1 MRICDFCSAAKILID
16 FIGESKNINQVDF
29 MYELFKDFIESDESE
44 DFVFDNGLVC
54 RWLNGTAK
62 LSPKITAYYSTL
74 GNLEAM
80 AIDIEENILPLLYD
94 KDMAVTELYDLLMSD
109 TTVSE
114 TKKREL
120 AYNYP
125 CKDDVDISNFIS
137 NLILFGMERKFIKR
151 DANTKRLASSGSL
164 SHQAQDYIYNLVPK
178 PCKHF
183 YGRDAELEELHT
195 LLGYESKVFVQ
206 GVAGIGKSEFV
217 KMYAKRYKK
226 EYTNILYFNY
236 CGNLKQMITDCDFAD
251 DSMTN
256 SEDILFKKHNRFLR
270 SLKEDTLIIID
281 NFNIAAS
288 DDELFDV
295 IMKYRCKI
303 LFTTRSRFKDYTY
316 FDLKEMQLESLLTLS
331 EYFYADARNN
341 ADMVESIIN
350 ELHYHTL
357 SVELAARLLTSGI
370 LEPCR
375 LLTEIQSTKSVLHTD
390 DKINIV
396 KDGTSSRATYYEHIH
411 KLLSLI
417 GLSDEAV
424 KIMRCMTL
432 IPYEGIKPRLLG
444 KWIGLNNL
452 NAVNELIEYGFI
464 QENDYR
470 KITLHP
476 LIQEITIDDTQPS
489 ITSCISLIEAIRIQ
503 CLYHGLDLP
512 YHTLLFKIV
521 ENAIDIA
528 KNDDTERYK
537 LFLKDVFAYMEK
549 YAYRSGMELII
560 SELQSLAD
568 TNEDNAMLL
577 DYKAAYEHI
586 CNQNH
591 KKALQ
596 YEQQAVKLCDEIML
610 TNPHLA
616 ANIYGNIGGLYHTE
630 NQIDKAKYYM
640 ELAYQTLVDSGMY
653 FTNDAVIQVCNY
665 ANLAAS
671 MGEPIKAI
679 RALKR
684 CANAVKE
691 YNSENSSDYANLVWD
706 IGCIYMQMRDK
717 NNAVMY
723 FKTALR
729 IYTDLWTNEPEL
741 LQMKLT
747 ELKNMAVVY
756 GVNIKNLISA
766 N

>member
-1 MRICDFCSAAKILID
+1 
-16 FIGESKNINQVDF
+16 
-29 MYELFKDFIESDESE
+29 
-44 DFVFDNGLVC
+44 
-54 RWLNGTAK
+54 
-62 LSPKITAYYSTL
+62 
-74 GNLEAM
+74 
-80 AIDIEENILPLLYD
+80 
-94 KDMAVTELYDLLMSD
+94 
-109 TTVSE
+109 
-114 TKKREL
+114 
-120 AYNYP
+120 
-125 CKDDVDISNFIS
+125 
-137 NLILFGMERKFIKR
+137 
-151 DANTKRLASSGSL
+151 
-164 SHQAQDYIYNLVPK
+164 
-178 PCKHF
+178 
-183 YGRDAELEELHT
+183 
-195 LLGYESKVFVQ
+195 
-206 GVAGIGKSEFV
+206 
-217 KMYAKRYKK
+217 
-226 EYTNILYFNY
+226 
-236 CGNLKQMITDCDFAD
+236 
-251 DSMTN
+251 
-256 SEDILFKKHNRFLR
+256 
-270 SLKEDTLIIID
+270 
-281 NFNIAAS
+281 
-288 DDELFDV
+288 
-295 IMKYRCKI
+295 
-303 LFTTRSRFKDYTY
+303 
-316 FDLKEMQLESLLTLS
+316 
-331 EYFYADARNN
+331 
-341 ADMVESIIN
+341 
-350 ELHYHTL
+350 
-357 SVELAARLLTSGI
+357 
-370 LEPCR
+370 
-375 LLTEIQSTKSVLHTD
+375 
-390 DKINIV
+390 
-396 KDGTSSRATYYEHIH
+396 
-411 KLLSLI
+411 
-417 GLSDEAV
+417 
-424 KIMRCMTL
+424 
-432 IPYEGIKPRLLG
+432 
-444 KWIGLNNL
+444 
-452 NAVNELIEYGFI
+452 
-464 QENDYR
+464 
-470 KITLHP
+470 
-476 LIQEITIDDTQPS
+476 
-489 ITSCISLIEAIRIQ
+489 
-503 CLYHGLDLP
+503 
-512 YHTLLFKIV
+512 
-521 ENAIDIA
+521 
-528 KNDDTERYK
+528 
-537 LFLKDVFAYMEK
+537 MEK

-577 DYKAAYEHI
+577 DCKAAYEHI